1 MVGLPYGDAQN
12 TRSTQFFITFNDS
25 KHLGDAPW
33 EVAFGYIE
41 PSSMEST
48 ADHLYA
54 GYGEMEVR
62 AHVRVPAIGD
72 MPVTSAWM
80 LDCD

>member
-1 MVGLPYGDAQN
+1 MVGLPYVDAQN

-54 GYGEMEVR
+54 GYGEMEVC
-62 AHVRVPAIGD
+62 AHVRVPAVGD
-72 MPVTSAWM
+72 MPMTSPWM